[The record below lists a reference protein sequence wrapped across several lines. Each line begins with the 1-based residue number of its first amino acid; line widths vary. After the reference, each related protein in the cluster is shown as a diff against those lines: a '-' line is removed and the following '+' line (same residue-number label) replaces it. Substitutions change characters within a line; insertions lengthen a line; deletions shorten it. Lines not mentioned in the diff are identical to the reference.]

1 MLSLPSPL
9 VLQLL
14 PLRYVSIYR
23 YSLEAL
29 AVNEFDGLTFSCGV
43 PSPNGAPCS
52 VPGSF
57 FLKSQQYTHGVWTN
71 VAVLAGMF
79 VVYMLA
85 TLVLLR
91 RMRKNG

>member
-1 MLSLPSPL
+1 

-79 VVYMLA
+79 VFYMLA
-85 TLVLLR
+85 TFVLLR